1 MQEGEGGSDAAVI
14 KGTRGTAGS
23 EKRQMKG
30 KEGRGEKAA
39 GSKNGK
45 WNIKR
50 LWGGGGL
57 TFIQQGASIRN
68 KCCVCV

>member
-1 MQEGEGGSDAAVI
+1 MLMHARGRRGGSDVAVI

-50 LWGGGGL
+50 LWGAGRGGVDL
-57 TFIQQGASIRN
+57 YPTRSVN
-68 KCCVCV
+68 

>member
-1 MQEGEGGSDAAVI
+1 MAVLMHARGRSDVAVI

-30 KEGRGEKAA
+30 KEGRGERAA

-50 LWGGGGL
+50 LWGGGG
-57 TFIQQGASIRN
+57 
-68 KCCVCV
+68 